1 MSVRPS
7 YLGPPLRPDPQSYSA
22 LSDYLLSYSYLAGG
36 IISAIIL
43 VLVPPLVLPARRFR
57 AASLDDAVPFVYFPL
72 TIRVPPPWSI
82 EVRISAAS
90 VSISARAR
98 TSHHG
103 CLALEHMCCEGA
115 LCM

>member
-1 MSVRPS
+1 MSVRPSPDLTS

-57 AASLDDAVPFVYFPL
+57 AASLDDAVLSTLPVH
-72 TIRVPPPWSI
+72 SC
-82 EVRISAAS
+82 
-90 VSISARAR
+90 AR
-98 TSHHG
+98 S
-103 CLALEHMCCEGA
+103 
-115 LCM
+115 